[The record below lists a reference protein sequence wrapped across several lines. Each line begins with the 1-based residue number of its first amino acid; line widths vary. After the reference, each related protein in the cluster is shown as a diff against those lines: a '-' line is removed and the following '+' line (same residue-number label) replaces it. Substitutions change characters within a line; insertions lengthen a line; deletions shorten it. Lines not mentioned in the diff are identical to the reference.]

1 MEEKKREKRQHVL
14 TGIIIFSFVVF
25 VAGLFFA
32 VTEAIPYQDPTP
44 ELLRKY
50 QTYNVIGWACMGL
63 GVFSWLTGCIVKT
76 IFIIKDK
83 SGERKLPM
91 KWLTLYSL
99 LIAVVSVAAIIVGAM
114 LGILEDGSEFY
125 NLRPGE
131 PEVFDY
137 LLANMRVY
145 FGTMIVSLG
154 AWFGIV
160 LHKKVEFNRR
170 SIFAYTFCLCGIFA
184 VVYWICV
191 IVLCGM
197 ILGR

>member
-14 TGIIIFSFVVF
+14 TGIIIFSFLVF

-32 VTEAIPYQDPTP
+32 VTEGIPYQDPTP
-44 ELLRKY
+44 ELLQKY
-50 QTYNVIGWACMGL
+50 QTYIVIGWTCMGL
-63 GVFSWLTGCIVKT
+63 GAFSCLIGCIVKT
-76 IFIIKDK
+76 ILIIKDK
-83 SGERKLPM
+83 SGERKLPV
-91 KWLTLYSL
+91 KWLTLYSF
-99 LIAVVSVAAIIVGAM
+99 LIAVVSVAVIIVGSV
-114 LGILEDGSEFY
+114 LGIMDDGSEFY

-160 LHKKVEFNRR
+160 LYKKMEFNRR
-170 SIFAYTFCLCGIFA
+170 NIFAYTFWLCGIFA
-184 VVYWICV
+184 IVYLLCV
-191 IVLCGM
+191 IVLGGM
-197 ILGR
+197 ILGE